1 MAKTLTLNRSS
12 GIVVIESFRHL
23 WETKQAKKNYKFSNK
38 IKMRVKNTYTGKQE
52 AEIWT
57 GKALSFLGGLAGGAG
72 FLGVVASTALD
83 AAGTELT
90 DKGKGVKMTS
100 GEFWKIAA
108 ENAGMA
114 LGGAVLGLAG
124 KGAKDFFS
132 TKGVGVAAKK
142 AEAGI
147 ATKAEP
153 GITSKLLDDGERVET
168 PHAQEV
174 HQGTEKETTTSS
186 SSQPFGVAQPGI
198 QSKIHQQMIEIH
210 PVMADYKIQ
219 LVSKKMIYNDRE
231 VFGLTD
237 HDTKTIYIG
246 IKKKRLQIQ
255 QTWLHEM
262 THAIYDEMD
271 HQHIEGNMSHDM
283 EFERLHAITIL
294 RAKGK
299 GIIKPLNFEFRYL
312 ESDAEGE
319 GDTTLLNKYYD
330 AARTQWERTARDT
343 TSFDSF
349 LGDLPWDFRVP

>member
-1 MAKTLTLNRSS
+1 MK
-12 GIVVIESFRHL
+12 
-23 WETKQAKKNYKFSNK
+23 
-38 IKMRVKNTYTGKQE
+38 
-52 AEIWT
+52 
-57 GKALSFLGGLAGGAG
+57 
-72 FLGVVASTALD
+72 
-83 AAGTELT
+83 
-90 DKGKGVKMTS
+90 S
-100 GEFWKIAA
+100 GEFYKIAA

-132 TKGVGVAAKK
+132 TKGVGGVAKK

-147 ATKAEP
+147 TKKAEV
-153 GITSKLLDDGERVET
+153 GIASKVADDGERVET
-168 PHAQEV
+168 PHARED
-174 HQGTEKETTTSS
+174 HQGTEKETSTS

-210 PVMADYKIQ
+210 PLMANYKIE

-271 HQHIEGNMSHDM
+271 HAHIEGNMNHDM

-319 GDTTLLNKYYD
+319 GDTTLLNKYYEG
-330 AARTQWERTARDT
+330 AKTQWQRTGT
-343 TSFDSF
+343 GKSFDSF